1 MGMFIAMPRFNTS
14 KPKIGYLQKEEKPMP
29 KRIAPLSDIQ
39 VKNAKPQAQDFKLMD
54 GFGLYLLV
62 TPTGGKL
69 WRLDY
74 RIGSKRKVIALGAY
88 PALTLADARQRREE
102 AKKLLANGVDPGEVK
117 KAQKA
122 ATVAETENSFE
133 IVAREWHN
141 KFSGQWSTGHAETIM
156 ERLTRDVFP
165 WLGTKPVGDVKP
177 VDLLAILRRVEGRG
191 ALETAHR
198 IRTIC
203 GQVLRY
209 AVATGRAD
217 RDSAADLRGALPP
230 VREKHHAA
238 LTDPKEVADLL
249 RAIEG
254 FKGTFHVK
262 CALKLAPMLFVR
274 PGELRQMEWAEID
287 LEAEQWNL
295 PAEKMKMKLAHI
307 VPLSRQAVAILKELH
322 PLTGFGKYVFPCHRS
337 PFRPMTNNAINAALR
352 RMGYTSDE
360 MTGHGFRAMART
372 ILDEVLQIRPDFIE
386 HQLAHAVR
394 DPNGR
399 AYNRTAHL
407 AERKKMMQVW
417 ADYLDELKM
426 TKLMPLHQTKQGG
439 NCGE

>member
-1 MGMFIAMPRFNTS
+1 
-14 KPKIGYLQKEEKPMP
+14 MP
-29 KRIAPLSDIQ
+29 KRIVPLSDIQ
-39 VKNAKPQAQDFKLMD
+39 VRNAKPKAKDVKLFD
-54 GFGLYLLV
+54 GQGLFLLV

-69 WRLDY
+69 WRFKFDY
-74 RIGSKRKVIALGAY
+74 QGKSKLLALGVY
-88 PALTLADARQRREE
+88 PAVSLADARQRRED
-102 AKKLLANGVDPGEVK
+102 AKKLLANGINPSEVK

-122 ATVAETENSFE
+122 AIVAEAENAFE
-133 IVAREWHN
+133 IVAREWHG
-141 KFSGQWSTGHAETIM
+141 KFSGQWSQGHADTTLQ
-156 ERLTRDVFP
+156 RLERDVFS
-165 WLGTKPVGDVKP
+165 WLGAKPVNEIKP
-177 VDLLAILRRVEGRG
+177 VDILAVLRRVEGRG

-198 IRTIC
+198 VRTIC

-209 AVATGRAD
+209 AVATGRAE

-249 RAIEG
+249 RAIDG

-262 CALKLAPMLFVR
+262 CALKLAPMLFAR

-287 LEAEQWNL
+287 FDAAQWNI
-295 PAEKMKMKLAHI
+295 PAEKMKMKQAHI
-307 VPLSRQAVAILKELH
+307 VPLSSQAVVILKELH
-322 PLTGFGKYVFPCHRS
+322 PLTGYGRYVFPCHRS
-337 PFRPMTNNAINAALR
+337 PLRPMTNNAINAALR

-372 ILDEVLQIRPDFIE
+372 ILDEVLQVRPDFIE

-407 AERKKMMQVW
+407 DERKKMMQLW
-417 ADYLDELKM
+417 ADYLDGLKAVA
-426 TKLMPLHQTKQGG
+426 KVIPLLGRMA
-439 NCGE
+439 